1 MRFNRLATTLR
12 HHGLNQEG
20 WVPVKMHGLSGI
32 NMAQWR
38 VREWAMTA
46 MAFVVICFVLLAA
59 GRGLA
64 SGAAGEVLRVRLGGD
79 SEHTRIVL
87 DLDRTSRGQVIQPG
101 DNGRVVVSLAGV
113 SPGRGLNGTGTGTGL
128 VRGWRVTGAGA
139 TSRVELDLATS
150 AEIERRFLLPP
161 GDGIAHFRYVI
172 DLKAT
177 GRRQTARPASAPPPR
192 SASASP
198 PRSAQRPASRPL
210 IVIDAGH
217 GGRDGG
223 ASGAESRE
231 SAVTLAAALDLKREL
246 ERNGRY
252 RVRLTRESDTYIA
265 RYRRVAIARQ
275 ADADLFISLHADAG
289 TDPATRGASVYT
301 LDERGA
307 GRAVREFTR
316 GENWHRSLNLP
327 GRDPSVDRIL
337 LDMTQ
342 RATQNR
348 SAQFARTLLGEL
360 EGADHPMLRRSH
372 RDAGYDVLLA
382 PDVPAVLLEMG
393 FITNPEDERLLND
406 SRARRRLMRAVA
418 EGIDRYFRE
427 PSGTLQMASV
437 RSAQGQP

>member
-1 MRFNRLATTLR
+1 MN
-12 HHGLNQEG
+12 
-20 WVPVKMHGLSGI
+20 GLSRI
-32 NMAQWR
+32 ILTQWR

-46 MAFVVICFVLLAA
+46 VAFVVICAVMLTA

-79 SEHTRIVL
+79 AQHTRVVL
-87 DLDRTSRGQVIQPG
+87 DMDRTSRGQVIQAGG
-101 DNGRVVVSLAGV
+101 DGRVVVSLAGV
-113 SPGRGLNGTGTGTGL
+113 SPNRGLTGTGTGL

-139 TSRVELDLATS
+139 ASRVELDLATS
-150 AEIERRFLLPP
+150 AAIERRFLLPP
-161 GDGIAHFRYVI
+161 GDGVAHYRYVI

-177 GRRQTARPASAPPPR
+177 GRAPTEPQARINPPRAAERPAE
-192 SASASP
+192 
-198 PRSAQRPASRPL
+198 RPL
-210 IVIDAGH
+210 IFIDAGH
-217 GGRDGG
+217 GGRDPG
-223 ASGAESRE
+223 ALGAETRE

-246 ERNGRY
+246 ERTGRY
-252 RVRLTRESDTYIA
+252 RVRMIRESDDYVA
-265 RYRRVAIARQ
+265 LSRRVAIARQ
-275 ADADLFISLHADAG
+275 ANADLFISLHADAG
-289 TDPATRGASVYT
+289 PDPATRGASVYT
-301 LDERGA
+301 LSEQGA

-348 SAQFARTLLGEL
+348 SARLARTLLGEL
-360 EGADHPMLRRSH
+360 EGVNHPMLRRSH
-372 RDAGYDVLLA
+372 RDAGLAVLLA

-406 SRARRRLMRAVA
+406 SRARRRMMRAVA

-427 PSGTLQMASV
+427 PSGGLQMASTGG
-437 RSAQGQP
+437 AAGQP

>member
-1 MRFNRLATTLR
+1 
-12 HHGLNQEG
+12 
-20 WVPVKMHGLSGI
+20 MHGLSRI
-32 NMAQWR
+32 NLTQWR
-38 VREWAMTA
+38 AREWAMTA
-46 MAFVVICFVLLAA
+46 LAFVVICVVLLAA

-64 SGAAGEVLRVRLGGD
+64 SGTMGEVLRVRFGGD
-79 SEHTRIVL
+79 AEHTRVVL
-87 DLDRTSRGQVIQPG
+87 DLDRTSRGEVVQAG
-101 DNGRVVVSLAGV
+101 DDGRVVVSLAGV
-113 SPGRGLNGTGTGTGL
+113 SPNRGLNGAGTGL

-139 TSRVELDLATS
+139 ASRVELDLATS

-177 GRRQTARPASAPPPR
+177 GRAPTVRPARTPPSTRR
-192 SASASP
+192 SP
-198 PRSAQRPASRPL
+198 ERPTERPL
-210 IVIDAGH
+210 VFIDAGH
-217 GGRDGG
+217 GGRDPG
-223 ASGAESRE
+223 AAGTESRE
-231 SAVTLAAALDLKREL
+231 SVVTLAAALDLKQAL
-246 ERNGRY
+246 ERTGRY
-252 RVRLTRESDTYIA
+252 RVRLTRESDTYVA
-265 RYRRVAIARQ
+265 LYRRVAIARQ

-289 TDPATRGASVYT
+289 SDPATRGASVYT
-301 LDERGA
+301 LSEQGA

-316 GENWHRSLNLP
+316 SENWHRSLNLP

-348 SAQFARTLLGEL
+348 SAQLARTLLGEL

-372 RDAGYDVLLA
+372 RDAGLAVLLA

-418 EGIDRYFRE
+418 DGIDRYFRE

-437 RSAQGQP
+437 GGAQGQP

>member
-1 MRFNRLATTLR
+1 
-12 HHGLNQEG
+12 
-20 WVPVKMHGLSGI
+20 MHGLSRI
-32 NMAQWR
+32 NLAQWR

-46 MAFVVICFVLLAA
+46 LAFVVICVVLLTA

-64 SGAAGEVLRVRLGGD
+64 SGAVGEVLRVRFGGD
-79 SEHTRIVL
+79 AEHTRVVL
-87 DLDRTSRGQVIQPG
+87 DLDRTSRGQVIQAG
-101 DNGRVVVSLAGV
+101 DDGRVVVSLSGV
-113 SPGRGLNGTGTGTGL
+113 SPTSRGLTGAGTGL

-139 TSRVELDLATS
+139 AARVELDLATS

-161 GDGIAHFRYVI
+161 GDGINHFRYVI

-177 GRRQTARPASAPPPR
+177 GRAPTAPARTPPPR
-192 SASASP
+192 AAE
-198 PRSAQRPASRPL
+198 RPAERPL
-210 IVIDAGH
+210 IYIDAGH
-217 GGRDGG
+217 GGRDPG
-223 ASGAESRE
+223 ATGAETRE

-246 ERNGRY
+246 ERTGRY
-252 RVRLTRESDTYIA
+252 RVRLTRDTDAYVA
-265 RYRRVAIARQ
+265 LYRRVAIARQ

-289 TDPATRGASVYT
+289 ADPATRGASVYT
-301 LDERGA
+301 LSEQGA

-348 SAQFARTLLGEL
+348 SAQLARTLLGEL

-372 RDAGYDVLLA
+372 RDAGLAVLLA

-406 SRARRRLMRAVA
+406 SRTRRGLMRVVA
-418 EGIDRYFRE
+418 DGIDRYFRE
-427 PSGTLQMASV
+427 PAGTLQMASNGGA
-437 RSAQGQP
+437 SGQP

>member
-1 MRFNRLATTLR
+1 
-12 HHGLNQEG
+12 
-20 WVPVKMHGLSGI
+20 MHGLSRI
-32 NMAQWR
+32 NLTEWR

-46 MAFVVICFVLLAA
+46 TAFVVICAVLLAA

-64 SGAAGEVLRVRLGGD
+64 SGAMGEVLGVRLGGD
-79 SEHTRIVL
+79 AEHTRVVL

-101 DNGRVVVSLAGV
+101 DDGRVVLSLAGV
-113 SPGRGLNGTGTGTGL
+113 APTRRGLNGAGMGL

-139 TSRVELDLATS
+139 ASRVELDLASS

-161 GDGIAHFRYVI
+161 GDGIAHYRYVI

-177 GRRQTARPASAPPPR
+177 GRAAPVRPVRPAPSAPR
-192 SASASP
+192 G
-198 PRSAQRPASRPL
+198 AQRPTERPL
-210 IVIDAGH
+210 VVIDAGH
-217 GGRDGG
+217 GGRDPG
-223 ASGAESRE
+223 AHGAESRE
-231 SAVTLAAALDLKREL
+231 SAVTLAAALALKQEL
-246 ERNGRY
+246 ERTGRY
-252 RVRLTRESDTYIA
+252 RVRLTRDSDAYVGLD
-265 RYRRVAIARQ
+265 RRVAIARQ

-289 TDPATRGASVYT
+289 SDPATRGASVYT
-301 LDERGA
+301 LSEQGA

-316 GENWHRSLNLP
+316 SENWHRSLNLP

-348 SAQFARTLLGEL
+348 SAQLARTLLGEL
-360 EGADHPMLRRSH
+360 ESADHPMLRRSH
-372 RDAGYDVLLA
+372 RDAGLAVLLA

-418 EGIDRYFRE
+418 DGIDRYFRE

-437 RSAQGQP
+437 GGASGQP

>member
-1 MRFNRLATTLR
+1 MD
-12 HHGLNQEG
+12 
-20 WVPVKMHGLSGI
+20 GLSRI
-32 NMAQWR
+32 NLTQWR
-38 VREWAMTA
+38 AREWAMTA
-46 MAFVVICFVLLAA
+46 LAFVVICVVLLAA

-64 SGAAGEVLRVRLGGD
+64 SGTMGEVLRVRFGGD
-79 SEHTRIVL
+79 AEHTRVVL
-87 DLDRTSRGQVIQPG
+87 DLDRTSRGEVVQAG
-101 DNGRVVVSLAGV
+101 DDGRVVVSLAGV
-113 SPGRGLNGTGTGTGL
+113 SPNRGLNGAGTGL

-139 TSRVELDLATS
+139 ASRVELDLATS

-177 GRRQTARPASAPPPR
+177 GRAPTVRPARTPPSTRR
-192 SASASP
+192 SP
-198 PRSAQRPASRPL
+198 ERPAGRPL
-210 IVIDAGH
+210 IFIDAGH
-217 GGRDGG
+217 GGRDPG
-223 ASGAESRE
+223 AAGTESRE
-231 SAVTLAAALDLKREL
+231 SAVTLAAALDLKQAL
-246 ERNGRY
+246 ERTGRY
-252 RVRLTRESDTYIA
+252 RVRLTRESDIYVA
-265 RYRRVAIARQ
+265 LYRRVAIARQ

-289 TDPATRGASVYT
+289 SDPATRGASVYT
-301 LDERGA
+301 LSEQGA

-316 GENWHRSLNLP
+316 SENWHRSLNLP

-348 SAQFARTLLGEL
+348 SAQLARTLLGEL

-372 RDAGYDVLLA
+372 RDAGLAVLLA

-418 EGIDRYFRE
+418 DGIDRYFRE

-437 RSAQGQP
+437 GGAQGQP

>member
-1 MRFNRLATTLR
+1 MT
-12 HHGLNQEG
+12 G
-20 WVPVKMHGLSGI
+20 
-32 NMAQWR
+32 
-38 VREWAMTA
+38 REWAMTA
-46 MAFVVICFVLLAA
+46 MAFVVICVVLLAA

-64 SGAAGEVLRVRLGGD
+64 SGAMGEVLRVRFGGD
-79 SEHTRIVL
+79 AEHTRVVL
-87 DLDRTSRGQVIQPG
+87 DLDRTSRGQVIQAGG
-101 DNGRVVVSLAGV
+101 DGRVVVSLAGV
-113 SPGRGLNGTGTGTGL
+113 SPANRGLTGAGTGL

-139 TSRVELDLATS
+139 ASRVELDLATS

-177 GRRQTARPASAPPPR
+177 GRAPTAPARTPPPR
-192 SASASP
+192 VE
-198 PRSAQRPASRPL
+198 RPAERPL
-210 IVIDAGH
+210 IFIDAGH
-217 GGRDGG
+217 GGRDPG
-223 ASGAESRE
+223 ASGTGSRE
-231 SAVTLAAALDLKREL
+231 SAVTLAAALALKQEL
-246 ERNGRY
+246 ERTGRY
-252 RVRLTRESDTYIA
+252 RVRLTRESDAYVA
-265 RYRRVAIARQ
+265 LYRRVAIARQ

-289 TDPATRGASVYT
+289 ADPATRGASVYT
-301 LDERGA
+301 LSEQGA

-348 SAQFARTLLGEL
+348 SAQLARTLLGEL

-372 RDAGYDVLLA
+372 RDAGLAVLLA

-393 FITNPEDERLLND
+393 FITNPEDERMLND

-418 EGIDRYFRE
+418 DGIDRYFRE
-427 PSGTLQMASV
+427 PSGTLQMASNGG
-437 RSAQGQP
+437 AQGQP

>member
-177 GRRQTARPASAPPPR
+177 GRPQTARPASAPPPR
-192 SASASP
+192 GAE
-198 PRSAQRPASRPL
+198 RPTTRPL
-210 IVIDAGH
+210 IFIDAGH
-217 GGRDGG
+217 GGRD
-223 ASGAESRE
+223 SGAIGADSRE
-231 SAVTLAAALDLKREL
+231 SAISLAAALDLKREL
-246 ERNGRY
+246 ESTGRY
-252 RVRLTRESDTYIA
+252 RVRLTRDSDAYVA
-265 RYRRVAIARQ
+265 LYRRVAIARQ

-289 TDPATRGASVYT
+289 ADPATRGASVYT
-301 LDERGA
+301 LSEQGA